1 MDVKMPRKTP
11 HKSQVKNGRSSIE
24 TMEYVLSPSELPS
37 TQFLS
42 GGKDIK
48 CRLHFYIGSIM
59 YNT

>member
-1 MDVKMPRKTP
+1 MPRKTP
-11 HKSQVKNGRSSIE
+11 HKSQVKNGRPSIE

-48 CRLHFYIGSIM
+48 CRLHCYIGSII